1 MNGKEKGAPIKSSL
15 LTSSSS
21 SSLSR
26 HYNDSATNELPLSDI
41 NFPSNPLSPEIINE
55 YNEGNDNGYNL
66 AVMFSQLHDERPKI
80 SPLATNERPLSCHCF
95 SRLSSVNS
103 IDSIYEFIENKNE
116 DMELSSFS
124 DTSSSSS
131 QSGTSHYFSIYS
143 PIPSEISPTTPIPN
157 RIYSSSYPFN
167 LMSEIYF
174 RRSSLPASC
183 LTNRKVSLMTTVLNR
198 YNDRHN
204 EIDVNTDDFDDFM
217 RNNNI
222 MKSNYYSIDNENT
235 DDVLMPL
242 ATSLQ
247 KTQQLQFHT
256 NDDYNNCNNPIASN
270 RNPITSTTITI
281 TPSISITDITHN
293 PSIAIV
299 SSTNENNTNP
309 LFKIVSTPLP
319 PPSTTTTNTTVSE
332 TTTTTTI
339 TTISETIT
347 INPTP
352 PPPPTTTTAA
362 TKINNLLNLNNLST
376 NTILITPQNQYDIS
390 ETNPTASEQNH
401 HHSVSGIVHN
411 SSDGVHNN
419 NSGDGGGGG
428 GGGVRG
434 NVNSPNTTATSTASM
449 RRQRHRH
456 SIAGQMSYFKM
467 LGLGGSGKKMATSA
481 NSLFSTAVISG
492 SSSAPNLRDMI
503 ANTASPSGIFFFLQ
517 IIYNSNSND

>member
-1 MNGKEKGAPIKSSL
+1 
-15 LTSSSS
+15 
-21 SSLSR
+21 
-26 HYNDSATNELPLSDI
+26 
-41 NFPSNPLSPEIINE
+41 
-55 YNEGNDNGYNL
+55 
-66 AVMFSQLHDERPKI
+66 MFSQLHDERPKI

-167 LMSEIYF
+167 LMSEIDL
-174 RRSSLPASC
+174 RRSSLPSSC
-183 LTNRKVSLMTTVLNR
+183 NLQLTHRKGSLMTTVLNR
-198 YNDRHN
+198 YNSRHN
-204 EIDVNTDDFDDFM
+204 EIDVNTDDFDEFM
-217 RNNNI
+217 RNNKI
-222 MKSNYYSIDNENT
+222 IKSNYYSIDNENT

-256 NDDYNNCNNPIASN
+256 NDDYNNSNNPIASN
-270 RNPITSTTITI
+270 KNTITTTTITI

-293 PSIAIV
+293 PSIAFV
-299 SSTNENNTNP
+299 SSINENNTNP
-309 LFKIVSTPLP
+309 LFKIKSTPLP
-319 PPSTTTTNTTVSE
+319 PPSTTTTNTVSE
-332 TTTTTTI
+332 KTTTTTI

-352 PPPPTTTTAA
+352 PPPPTTTT
-362 TKINNLLNLNNLST
+362 KINNLLNLNNLST
-376 NTILITPQNQYDIS
+376 NTILITPQNQYEIS
-390 ETNPTASEQNH
+390 ETNPTSSEQNH
-401 HHSVSGIVHN
+401 HNSVSGIVPK
-411 SSDGVHNN
+411 SSDDEGVHNN
-419 NSGDGGGGG
+419 NNNGDGGGGG
-428 GGGVRG
+428 GGNRG

-503 ANTASPSGIFFFLQ
+503 PNTASPSGTFFSLSYQQFEFKCLNMNILLQ
-517 IIYNSNSND
+517 L